1 MKYNNN
7 REVQSQFYIVK
18 EFMWRDLKLDI
29 VECAIYAIISSYKF
43 YICNVGA
50 RKKNADPT
58 SLVAILGL
66 TETPIRNRLEAMV
79 EDGILAKEQI
89 QVEGAQQRNI
99 YVACYDE
106 HGIKDE
112 EEINA
117 LLKQGKD
124 KAIAY
129 YSQTGKKRYVRGSK
143 ARRRKDN
150 EVSLNENRL
159 DYQDLLGVFG

>member
-1 MKYNNN
+1 MNTNND
-7 REVQSQFYIVK
+7 RDKKLEQFYIVK

-50 RKKNADPT
+50 RRNADPT

-79 EDGILAKEQI
+79 DDGMLAKEQI
-89 QVEGAQQRNI
+89 QIEGAQLRNI
-99 YVACYDE
+99 YVARYDE
-106 HGIKDE
+106 QGVKSDE
-112 EEINA
+112 EIKA
-117 LLKQGKD
+117 LLGQGKE

-129 YSQTGKKRYVRGSK
+129 YTQTGKYARGSK
-143 ARRRKDN
+143 ARRQKT
-150 EVSLNENRL
+150 EKIYLNENKL
-159 DYQDLLGVFG
+159 DYSDILGLFN

>member
-1 MKYNNN
+1 MNNN
-7 REVQSQFYIVK
+7 SREVQSQFYIVK

-50 RKKNADPT
+50 RKNADPT

-79 EDGILAKEQI
+79 DDGILAKEQI

-106 HGIKDE
+106 HGVKDE

-129 YSQTGKKRYVRGSK
+129 YSQTGKYARGSK
-143 ARRRKDN
+143 ARRRKNN

-159 DYQDLLGVFG
+159 DYQDLLGLFG